1 MKFYKLKC
9 MVDAPDFSEE
19 SYGVLLVKDDN
30 SREYIC
36 NLSTDSLAVERLVDE
51 LNNSDIEACHINSV
65 IEDFKYN
72 LTNN

>member
-19 SYGVLLVKDDN
+19 SFGVLLLMDDN

-72 LTNN
+72 QTNN

>member
-1 MKFYKLKC
+1 

-19 SYGVLLVKDDN
+19 SFGVLLLMDDN

-36 NLSTDSLAVERLVDE
+36 NLSLDSLAVEKLVE
-51 LNNSDIEACHINSV
+51 EFNSSDIEACHINSV

-72 LTNN
+72 LTNK

>member
-19 SYGVLLVKDDN
+19 SFGVLLLMDDN

-36 NLSTDSLAVERLVDE
+36 NLSLDSLEVEKLVE
-51 LNNSDIEACHINSV
+51 EFNSSDIEACHINSV

-72 LTNN
+72 LTNK